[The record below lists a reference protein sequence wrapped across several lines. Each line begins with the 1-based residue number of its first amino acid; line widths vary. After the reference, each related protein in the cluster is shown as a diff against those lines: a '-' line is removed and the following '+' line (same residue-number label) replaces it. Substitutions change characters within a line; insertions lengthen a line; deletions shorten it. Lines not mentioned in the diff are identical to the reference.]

1 MADSFLSSDWYRIA
15 PLRPRLRGH
24 VEIHRQRFRGQI
36 WHIVQDGH
44 SGKYHRISP
53 AGNLILSLMDGRR
66 TTQQLWE
73 IACDRFEDD
82 PPTQSEVIRLVSQ
95 LHAADLIA
103 GDTVPDIAE
112 LGRRHD
118 RQERQS
124 MLARIR
130 NPLAL
135 RFPLFDPD
143 RFLDSTAWAARPIFT
158 VWGFLVW
165 LGVVITG
172 IVLAVLNWSEL
183 SQGAVDKILTAENL
197 FLIALAY
204 PVVKAVH
211 ELGHA
216 YATKVWGGEV
226 HEIGLMF
233 LVFIPVPYVDASSSA
248 AFPQKWRRAVV
259 GGAGIM
265 VELALAAAAM
275 IFWINAEPGLA
286 RAFAFNVML
295 IGGVSTMLFNGNPL
309 LRFDGYFVLADV
321 LEIPN
326 LGQRANKYFFYVIQ
340 RYAFG
345 IKTAES
351 PVTARG
357 ERGWFLF
364 YSTAAFLYRVTISIG
379 ISLFVATKFFFIGI
393 LLAAWALSN
402 VFVFPVFKGLRFLL
416 TAPSLRGRR
425 GRALGLSGGLLAGI
439 AAVLVAVPVP
449 HATVAHG
456 VVWLNDH
463 EILRA
468 ETEGFVAEVLQDAG
482 PVAAGTPLVRL
493 KDPLLASETRLAR
506 AQIKELQLRINGAL
520 ATDRIQA
527 NLLREQMRL
536 LEGRLAHYETRNAA
550 LDVKAQS
557 AGVAMVP
564 DAADIIGRLVLQGA
578 VLGYVLEDE
587 VPRIRV
593 AVPQWR
599 AELVRG
605 DTETTQIRL
614 QRALATPLDAQIVA
628 QAPES
633 QSQLP
638 SPALAT
644 MAGGAF
650 AVDPTEPTGRQM
662 LEPVFLFDVKPD
674 ASIGFPLVGE
684 RALVRFDHGPEPVA
698 FRIWRGVRQLF
709 LSRFNV

>member
-493 KDPLLASETRLAR
+493 KDPWLASETRLAR

-650 AVDPTEPTGRQM
+650 AVDPTDPTGRQM

>member
-650 AVDPTEPTGRQM
+650 AVDPTDPTGRQM